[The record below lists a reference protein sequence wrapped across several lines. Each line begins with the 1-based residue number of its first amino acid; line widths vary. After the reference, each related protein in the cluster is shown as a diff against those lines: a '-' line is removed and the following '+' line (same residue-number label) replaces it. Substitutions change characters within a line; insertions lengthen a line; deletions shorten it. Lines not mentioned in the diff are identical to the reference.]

1 MIFRAFSMVWYRSNA
16 ALIVLFDNL
25 TNYINI
31 VLCGFHE
38 VAFYG
43 LIFSEFV
50 LQYYYYEGA
59 ICLKI
64 PKQFHDFAQTSKGKG
79 VKTT

>member
-1 MIFRAFSMVWYRSNA
+1 MFI
-16 ALIVLFDNL
+16 
-25 TNYINI
+25 
-31 VLCGFHE
+31 LCGFHE

-64 PKQFHDFAQTSKGKG
+64 PKQFQDFAQTSKGKG